1 MSGLGTGN
9 IENMECRL
17 NRVRFGLSVKGGWL
31 MVSDCDLS
39 FDVLKSIEPVLFFW
53 TKIPFF

>member
-39 FDVLKSIEPVLFFW
+39 FDVLKSIEPVLFFLD
-53 TKIPFF
+53 